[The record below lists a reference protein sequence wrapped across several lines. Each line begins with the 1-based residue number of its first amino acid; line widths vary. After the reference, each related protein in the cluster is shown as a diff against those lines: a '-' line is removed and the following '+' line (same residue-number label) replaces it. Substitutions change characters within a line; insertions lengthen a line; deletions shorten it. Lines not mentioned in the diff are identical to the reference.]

1 MDVSTF
7 TSHRKAVATASGE
20 IAYTEW
26 GTGPAAVFVHGLG
39 TSGALWRHVI
49 ERVSGTTRCIAVD
62 LPAHGGSPA
71 RPDPTVRAMAEA
83 VIDLCAALGLEQ
95 VDLVGNDTGGA
106 VAQLV
111 AVARPGALRTFV
123 LTNCDTEGNFPPPA
137 FVSTVRAARL
147 GQLAEVMTALAG
159 DPAKA
164 AASPLGA
171 GYEHPGNITDDLW
184 QEYLAPLGGDMER
197 ARSFERITAAID
209 GDQLK
214 GLSDR
219 LRELQ
224 VPTLL
229 VWGTGDEFFGLAEA
243 YSLRDLIP
251 GAREVAE
258 IPGGKLFFAEEH
270 PDELAAHLRRHWGR

>member
-49 ERVSGTTRCIAVD
+49 ERVSDTTRCIAVD
-62 LPAHGGSPA
+62 LPGHGGSPA
-71 RPDPTVRAMAEA
+71 RPDPAVGAMAQA
-83 VIDLCAALGLEQ
+83 VIDLCAALGLEH

-111 AVARPGALRTFV
+111 AVQRPQALRTFT
-123 LTNCDTEGNFPPPA
+123 LTNCDTEGNFPPPTFA
-137 FVSTVRAARL
+137 PTVQAARN
-147 GQLAEVMTALAG
+147 GQLAGLMTALAA

-171 GYEHPGNITDDLW
+171 GFEHPGAVTDDLW
-184 QEYLAPLGGDMER
+184 QEFLTPIGGDMER
-197 ARSFERITAAID
+197 ARDFERIIAAID
-209 GDQLK
+209 DAQLK
-214 GLSDR
+214 GVSDR
-219 LRELQ
+219 LRELR

-229 VWGTGDEFFGLAEA
+229 VWGTGDEFFSLAEA
-243 YSLRDLIP
+243 RSLRDLIP

-258 IPGGKLFFAEEH
+258 IPGGKLFFPEEH
-270 PDELAAHLRRHWGR
+270 PGELAAHLRRHWGR